1 MEPNGPFYRGRKLWE
16 GGNFGR
22 EERWKGLGRR
32 RKDVKGGGKMDRWK
46 GRRKTRKRRNHWM
59 ERKEED
65 GWKGR
70 RRIDGKGG
78 GKMDAILWI
87 EREEDG

>member
-1 MEPNGPFYRGRKLWE
+1 
-16 GGNFGR
+16 
-22 EERWKGLGRR
+22 
-32 RKDVKGGGKMDRWK
+32 MDRWK